1 MSDQLQII
9 VCQRC
14 GRGFVLTSTYR
25 DWLARRGAQ
34 IILPVLCPTCF
45 MKAGPMPKQRG
56 EVKWFDSKKHY
67 GFIVT
72 TEGEEIFFHQRQI
85 LNGDG
90 NETHQGQ
97 TVRFHVRHMTKGPEA
112 LNVELISSH

>member
-1 MSDQLQII
+1 MSDQLQVI

-25 DWLARRGAQ
+25 DWLARRGIQ
-34 IILPVLCPTCF
+34 IISPVLCPTCF
-45 MKAGPMPKQRG
+45 MKAGPMPKQHG
-56 EVKWFDSKKHY
+56 EVKWFNPSKRY

-72 TEGEEIFFHQRQI
+72 AEGEEIFFHQRQI

-90 NETHQGQ
+90 DKAQQGQ
-97 TVRFHVRHMTKGPEA
+97 TVRFHVRHVTKGPEA
-112 LNVELISSH
+112 LNVELLSS